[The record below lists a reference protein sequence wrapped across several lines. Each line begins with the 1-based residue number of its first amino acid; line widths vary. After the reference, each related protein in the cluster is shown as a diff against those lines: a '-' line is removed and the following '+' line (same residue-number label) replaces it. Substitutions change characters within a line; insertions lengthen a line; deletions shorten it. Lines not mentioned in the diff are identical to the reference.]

1 MEDITIKKDETPYL
15 IFKCKKCKEYSYVKT
30 TQSTKKCLRCGRVH
44 QVREILKSGEVVYG
58 MTEAVN
64 TVKKNQNELAI
75 PEFRS
80 GSDFV
85 VATLSVTLP
94 KSRAK
99 AVKNED
105 QIINYKENF
114 VEMLFE
120 LSKLYKRFPKYML
133 EIMAE
138 DYEIPAIELKILIR
152 NAKKSGMLIKNDDD
166 DYYSR

>member
-30 TQSTKKCLRCGRVH
+30 AQSTKKCLRCGRVH
-44 QVREILKSGEVVYG
+44 QVREILKNGEVVYG

-85 VATLSVTLP
+85 VASLSVTLP
-94 KSRAK
+94 KSRVK

-105 QIINYKENF
+105 QIINYKENYA
-114 VEMLFE
+114 EMLFE
-120 LSKLYKRFPKYML
+120 ISKLYKRFPKYML
-133 EIMAE
+133 
-138 DYEIPAIELKILIR
+138 
-152 NAKKSGMLIKNDDD
+152 
-166 DYYSR
+166 